1 MFCVMM
7 FLNRTFVL
15 IGGHIMKLLTITL
28 CSIFLWFMAPST
40 ISNAYLQGN
49 TFTTI
54 EVRQGDD
61 LWNIA
66 KRYSS
71 EKDDIRDLVFAIIE
85 LNHLD
90 RNAHIFPGQTI
101 KIPLIK

>member
-1 MFCVMM
+1 
-7 FLNRTFVL
+7 
-15 IGGHIMKLLTITL
+15 MKLLTIIF
-28 CSIFLWFMAPST
+28 CSIFLWSMAPST

-61 LWNIA
+61 VWHIA
-66 KRYSS
+66 KKYSS
-71 EKDDIRDLVFAIIE
+71 EKDDIRELVFAIIE

-90 RNAHIFPGQTI
+90 KNANIFPGQTI